1 VTLIATHRG
10 DNRRREMGTISKT
23 IADDVI
29 AGKYDEDRPV
39 KIVKYDDAWGGV
51 GYGLI
56 CEGQNLD
63 RYAASEFVRNPV
75 VY

>member
-1 VTLIATHRG
+1 
-10 DNRRREMGTISKT
+10 MGTITKE

-29 AGKYDEDRPV
+29 AGKYEEDRPV
-39 KIVKYDDAWGGV
+39 KIVKYENAWGGE

-56 CEGQNLD
+56 CEGQNPE

-75 VY
+75 TYWERQA

>member
-1 VTLIATHRG
+1 
-10 DNRRREMGTISKT
+10 MGTINKQ

-29 AGKYDEDRPV
+29 AGKYEEDHPI

-56 CEGQNLD
+56 CQGQDPN
-63 RYAASEFVRNPV
+63 RYAESEFVRNPV
-75 VY
+75 VYWERTK